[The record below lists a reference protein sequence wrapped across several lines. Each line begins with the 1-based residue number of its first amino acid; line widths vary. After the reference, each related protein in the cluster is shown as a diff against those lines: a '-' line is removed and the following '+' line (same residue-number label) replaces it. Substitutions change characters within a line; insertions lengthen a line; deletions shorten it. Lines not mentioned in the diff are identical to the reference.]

1 MEQNLGF
8 MDRILRVIIG
18 LFLLSMLFWVEGS
31 NKYFGLV
38 GIIPL
43 FTASMKS
50 CPLYLAFK
58 LNTLKKK
65 ISKN

>member
-1 MEQNLGF
+1 MEQNVGS

-31 NKYFGLV
+31 NKYFGLI
-38 GIIPL
+38 GIVPL

-50 CPLYLAFK
+50 CPLYLALK

-65 ISKN
+65 VQEK